1 MPENQKIVIATGIFP
16 PELGGPAT
24 YSERLAM
31 ELKRRGFDISL
42 ITYFNSGVI
51 SKKYDFP
58 VVKIYRL
65 YPAGLRHFFYFWRL
79 LKIAKDAGL
88 IYAQCPISSGLP
100 TYLASKVL
108 KKKFVL
114 KIVGD
119 YAWEQAKV
127 RYEIREGIETFQNKK
142 TYPRSIIILRW
153 LEKWVA
159 KGADQIIVPSYYL
172 KKIVAGWGV
181 DSDKIKVVFN
191 SIEDMVVDN
200 KLSKAEAQSK
210 IGIEGDILFSAGRLV
225 SWKGFDALIKIMPD
239 LLKKNIRFKLVIA
252 GSGPEESNLKNLIS
266 NLRLENYVYLVGG
279 VDHLSMPIYFRAM
292 DLFVLNTKYE
302 GLSHI
307 LLEAMRNNL
316 PIITTD
322 IGGNPEI
329 IKHNYNGLLVESD
342 NKEELKNSIWSLW
355 QDEQLKKEFI
365 GNSQKVLEKFTFEK
379 MIEETIK
386 VLFL

>member
-1 MPENQKIVIATGIFP
+1 MPEKPKIIIATGIFP

-51 SKKYDFP
+51 SKKYDFS
-58 VVKIYRL
+58 VIKIYRL

-79 LKIAKDAGL
+79 LKIAKDADL

-100 TYLASKVL
+100 AYLASKVL

-142 TYPRSIIILRW
+142 TYPRSIRILRW
-153 LEKWVA
+153 LEKRIA

-181 DSDKIKVVFN
+181 DSDKINVVFN
-191 SIEDMVVDN
+191 SIEDIVIDN
-200 KLSKAEAQSK
+200 KLNKVEAQSQ
-210 IGIEGDILFSAGRLV
+210 IGMEGDILFSAGRLV
-225 SWKGFDALIKIMPD
+225 SWKGFDILIKIMPD
-239 LLKKNIRFKLVIA
+239 LLKKNVRFKLVIA

-266 NLRLENYVYLVGG
+266 SLRLENYVYLIGG
-279 VDHLSMPIYFRAM
+279 VEHLSMPIYFRAV

-316 PIITTD
+316 PIITTN

-329 IKHNYNGLLVESD
+329 IKHNYNGLLIEAD
-342 NKEELKNSIWSLW
+342 NKEELKNSIWNLW

>member
-1 MPENQKIVIATGIFP
+1 MPEKPKIIIATGIFP
-16 PELGGPAT
+16 PELGGPAI

-42 ITYFNSGVI
+42 ITYFNSGVT

-58 VVKIYRL
+58 VIKIYRF
-65 YPAGLRHFFYFWRL
+65 YPAGLRHFFYFWSL
-79 LKIAKDAGL
+79 LKITKGADL

-100 TYLASKVL
+100 AYLASKIL

-142 TYPRSIIILRW
+142 TYPRSIRILRW
-153 LEKWVA
+153 LEKRVA

-172 KKIVAGWGV
+172 KKIVEGWGV

-191 SIEDMVVDN
+191 SVEDSIDCQLN
-200 KLSKAEAQSK
+200 KAEARSQ

-239 LLKKNIRFKLVIA
+239 LLKKNVRFKLVIA
-252 GSGPEESNLKNLIS
+252 GSGPEERNLRDLIS
-266 NLRLENYVYLVGG
+266 SLRLENYVYLVGG
-279 VDHLSMPIYFRAM
+279 VDHLMMPIYFRAV
-292 DLFVLNTKYE
+292 DLFILNTKYE

-329 IKHNYNGLLVESD
+329 IKHNYNGLLTEAD

-379 MIEETIK
+379 MVEETIK